1 MHIDLKLDNDD
12 GEVYIKFDRVQ
23 GGTNAFQGLNGRHFG
38 GRQLTA
44 DYVIEAMYN
53 ANFPRAKNL

>member
-1 MHIDLKLDNDD
+1 MGLALDNDD

-23 GGTNAFQGLNGRHFG
+23 GGENAFRGLNGRWFG
-38 GRQLTA
+38 GKMITA

-53 ANFPRAKNL
+53 ANFPSAKNL